1 MLDDTDDTD
10 DEDVVVP
17 RRQSPRKSAPKKAPS
32 PPRPPTIALPI
43 PQSQPDYESEL
54 LIHRSRKST
63 PRRLVLSPTTPPR
76 SSSPASPPTAL
87 QTLFEQRSNIESK
100 NVLRERES
108 VCILIYHFKII
119 IISIKFNCVDIQ
131 LSSPKNSYSVFTM
144 F

>member
-54 LIHRSRKST
+54 LDDLSYPLLHHPEAHHLPHHRQ
-63 PRRLVLSPTTPPR
+63 PCQLCLSKEAT
-76 SSSPASPPTAL
+76 
-87 QTLFEQRSNIESK
+87 
-100 NVLRERES
+100 
-108 VCILIYHFKII
+108 
-119 IISIKFNCVDIQ
+119 
-131 LSSPKNSYSVFTM
+131 
-144 F
+144 

>member
-32 PPRPPTIALPI
+32 PPRPPTIALSI

-54 LIHRSRKST
+54 WVHRSRKST

-87 QTLFEQRSNIESK
+87 PTLFEQRSNIGSK

-108 VCILIYHFKII
+108 VCVY
-119 IISIKFNCVDIQ
+119 
-131 LSSPKNSYSVFTM
+131 
-144 F
+144 

>member
-87 QTLFEQRSNIESK
+87 PTLFEQRSNIGSK
-100 NVLRERES
+100 NVLREREC
-108 VCILIYHFKII
+108 VYIN
-119 IISIKFNCVDIQ
+119 IS
-131 LSSPKNSYSVFTM
+131 L
-144 F
+144 